1 MKSIYIIIITPN
13 THGHLTQF
21 NHNEL
26 NNKLRCLINKIV
38 YRMNAKLTPP
48 VEMLD
53 CLNTKYFFP
62 YHHPPKLLIS
72 KYQWSYIQYLF
83 IKINSQLILCVDLF
97 LKIVLIMFIW
107 SKWEMWEK
115 CFFLQYSSWFLI
127 LSWKKTD
134 PLSLLQLHSKNVYCV
149 AYCSSKIG

>member
-48 VEMLD
+48 VE
-53 CLNTKYFFP
+53 C
-62 YHHPPKLLIS
+62 
-72 KYQWSYIQYLF
+72 W
-83 IKINSQLILCVDLF
+83 
-97 LKIVLIMFIW
+97 IV
-107 SKWEMWEK
+107 
-115 CFFLQYSSWFLI
+115 
-127 LSWKKTD
+127 
-134 PLSLLQLHSKNVYCV
+134 
-149 AYCSSKIG
+149 